1 MKKIVYGI
9 MALAALAACTK
20 REVVRNKQSGVPS
33 QAVVAPGPTAVTTP
47 VAVAA
52 MTSAVAPTPTA
63 VPKAAPAPDSG
74 QASASA
80 KPPAAGSGQASEL
93 GSLQIKDQEIGTGT
107 EATAGHQVSVNY
119 TGRLLTGKQFD
130 SSIGR
135 GPFSFKL
142 GAGQVI
148 KGWDLGVAGMKVGGK
163 RQLVIPPHLA
173 YGESGAG
180 GVIGPNA
187 TLVFD
192 VELLGVQ

>member
-1 MKKIVYGI
+1 MKKLVCSV

-33 QAVVAPGPTAVTTP
+33 QATTVPAPTAVSSP
-47 VAVAA
+47 VAAAA
-52 MTSAVAPTPTA
+52 MTAAVAPTPTA
-63 VPKAAPAPDSG
+63 VPKAADP
-74 QASASA
+74 
-80 KPPAAGSGQASEL
+80 EL
-93 GSLQIKDQEIGTGT
+93 GSLKITDKEIGSGT
-107 EATAGHQVSVNY
+107 EATAGHQVTVHY

-163 RQLVIPPHLA
+163 RQLVIPPHLG
-173 YGESGAG
+173 YGSQDM
-180 GVIGPNA
+180 GVIPPNS